1 MKKKRNQ
8 IDWIRLVLGITL
20 SVIAMIGSLHVTMYS
35 NLILEEDLFRTF
47 IVFII
52 CVLRDQIFSKIVAL
66 AFQLDNAVER
76 IFARAVLA
84 IIPGIAEWLYL
95 CKRECLIRH
104 KNTSKRK
111 RIFMDEVQ
119 MNISLSVLIFAYVLV
134 FSSFNFSPTA
144 KFVLLGVAAL
154 LFSSRIKKAVAR
166 CKLHH
171 SMVTKISCFFMHLL
185 LPVAE
190 HENFSKLLESL
201 DEDTL

>member
-20 SVIAMIGSLHVTMYS
+20 SVITMIGSLHVTIYS

-95 CKRECLIRH
+95 CKREYLFNR
-104 KNTSKRK
+104 KNTSKWK

-119 MNISLSVLIFAYVLV
+119 MNISLSVLIFAYVLL

-166 CKLHH
+166 CKLHN
-171 SMVTKISCFFMHLL
+171 SMATKMSCFFMHLL